1 MDVDDVR
8 EEEERAQRGQAIALS
23 FRFSGRASFRK
34 LWFMMKL
41 QKFFVEK
48 EGISTSSFLLY
59 KTFLRSARCKMQP
72 SRYIEVD

>member
-34 LWFMMKL
+34 LWFMIKL
-41 QKFFVEK
+41 QKVF
-48 EGISTSSFLLY
+48 
-59 KTFLRSARCKMQP
+59 R
-72 SRYIEVD
+72 